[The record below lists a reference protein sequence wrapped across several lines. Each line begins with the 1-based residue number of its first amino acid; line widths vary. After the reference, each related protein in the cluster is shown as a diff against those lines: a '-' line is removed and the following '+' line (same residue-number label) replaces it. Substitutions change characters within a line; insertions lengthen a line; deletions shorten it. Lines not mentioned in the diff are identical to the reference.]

1 MSESMPLAVENLRK
15 IWASKKIEMH
25 FNQCEAATEL
35 GWSQGA
41 ISHYLN
47 NVTPLGALAVVKL
60 ANFLDVDPA
69 DIDPAIVSKLPN
81 VRKLHIDI
89 RSDNMSKS
97 SPAIVYSRDDI
108 KSFYVELIGATAIE
122 NYPDIIINGPLT
134 TQTTTQMR
142 GYARLCVPE
151 VYTGNS
157 IVAVRL
163 KKEKALRWYLK
174 DDIPAPSRI
183 HTMWAVISMH
193 YQ

>member
-1 MSESMPLAVENLRK
+1 MTESLPLAVQNLRK
-15 IWASKKIEMH
+15 IWASKKVEMH
-25 FNQCEAATEL
+25 VNQSEAATEL

-47 NVTPLGALAVVKL
+47 NQTPLGALAVVKL
-60 ANFLDVDPA
+60 ANFLDVDPVE
-69 DIDPAIVSKLPN
+69 IDPEIVSKLPN
-81 VRKLHIDI
+81 VRKLQIANK
-89 RSDNMSKS
+89 SDDMSKS

-122 NYPDIIINGPLT
+122 NYPDIIINGSLT

-151 VYTGNS
+151 AYTGNS
-157 IVAVRL
+157 LCAVRL
-163 KKEKALRWYLK
+163 KKEKALRWYTK
-174 DDIPAPSRI
+174 DDIPEPSLI